1 MCSVIMHEEETIHFY
16 VYLVIF
22 KAQNFKS
29 TNSVYV
35 FEIITTHFGKQRLET
50 HFFLVYERK
59 IRDFS
64 CPFFCYSFCCD
75 SD

>member
-1 MCSVIMHEEETIHFY
+1 MRRKLQFD

-22 KAQNFKS
+22 KSKNFKS

-35 FEIITTHFGKQRLET
+35 FEIITTHFGKQKLEKD
-50 HFFLVYERK
+50 FFLVYERK
-59 IRDFS
+59 IRDVS